1 MTELNEE
8 KLFNEELS
16 EIPEEPG
23 DDFDWEAVAR
33 TSNNLAGEA
42 RGVAKRN
49 HKDLSKVNE
58 EFGSYKETNPSK
70 TTDSPAQPTKDESA
84 MQKALENSETALLI
98 AHGLKTTEERD
109 LFQKAKKSTGA
120 EIDEVLADEF
130 FQNKLKGLREE
141 NASEGAIPTGSKSS
155 SSSPKGSVDHWI
167 AKGELPPDDGTK
179 EAYDLRKAVV
189 KKKTEIA
196 GSAHQFRQ

>member
-1 MTELNEE
+1 MTEN
-8 KLFNEELS
+8 KEELFA
-16 EIPEEPG
+16 EELAELPEESET
-23 DDFDWEAVAR
+23 DFDWEAEAR
-33 TSNNLAGEA
+33 KNFKLAGEA

-58 EFGSYKETNPSK
+58 EFDTYKGVNPSK
-70 TTDSPAQPTKDESA
+70 PTDSTVEPTKDESA

-189 KKKTEIA
+189 KKKTEIS
-196 GSAHQFRQ
+196 GSVHQFRQ